1 MLTAED
7 RATLT
12 ELVSSETKMI
22 HVVGNLASIGDA
34 EFPATVAQR
43 LLSMTAIRE
52 VDTERGVTRYELT
65 STGRLLLTDPE
76 IQNQLV
82 VSMGMASY

>member
-7 RATLT
+7 RAIL
-12 ELVSSETKMI
+12 EEVVSSETKMI
-22 HVVGNLASIGDA
+22 HVVGNLAFIGNS
-34 EFPATVAQR
+34 EYPATHAQR